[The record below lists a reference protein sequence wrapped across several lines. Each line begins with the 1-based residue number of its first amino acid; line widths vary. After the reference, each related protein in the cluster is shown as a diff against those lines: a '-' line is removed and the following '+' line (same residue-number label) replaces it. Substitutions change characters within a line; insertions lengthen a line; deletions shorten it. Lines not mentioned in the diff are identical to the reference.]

1 MEGRGGGVP
10 SMSIFVKDTCTYPEV
25 LQHVIK
31 NALYL
36 DHLFS
41 AHSSQFFLAYCDI
54 FIAPK
59 NLDFEFKLIIKSDF

>member
-1 MEGRGGGVP
+1 
-10 SMSIFVKDTCTYPEV
+10 MSIFVKDACTYAEV

-41 AHSSQFFLAYCDI
+41 AHSSQVFLVCDV
-54 FIAPK
+54 FIATK
-59 NLDFEFKLIIKSDF
+59 KWNFEFQLIIKSDF

>member
-1 MEGRGGGVP
+1 
-10 SMSIFVKDTCTYPEV
+10 MSIFVKDTYTYAEV
-25 LQHVIK
+25 LQNMIK

-41 AHSSQFFLAYCDI
+41 AHSSQFFLAYCDV

-59 NLDFEFKLIIKSDF
+59 NLDFEFKLVIKSDFL

>member
-1 MEGRGGGVP
+1 
-10 SMSIFVKDTCTYPEV
+10 MSIFVKDTCTYAEV

-41 AHSSQFFLAYCDI
+41 AHSSQFFLAYCDV